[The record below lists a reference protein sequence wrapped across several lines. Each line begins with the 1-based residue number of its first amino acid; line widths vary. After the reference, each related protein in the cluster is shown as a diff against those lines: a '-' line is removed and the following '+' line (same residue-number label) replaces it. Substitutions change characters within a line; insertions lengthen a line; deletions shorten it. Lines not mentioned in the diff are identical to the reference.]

1 MSAGKTGQ
9 NRLNKQNCD
18 KLVNHLPEKLLPAC
32 NWTEISLLERQIL
45 SSVVQLGD
53 SNMLKLLGIN
63 PEIWG
68 EILR

>member
-18 KLVNHLPEKLLPAC
+18 KLDNHLSEKLRPAC
-32 NWTEISLLERQIL
+32 NWTEISLLERRKL
-45 SSVVQLGD
+45 SSVAQLGD
-53 SNMLKLLGIN
+53 SNMLKLLRIN
-63 PEIWG
+63 PEIWS